1 MKLSLLSQQASQLQV
16 EILWHDWRCKCINK
30 KGYTFFKEVEGLI
43 FFFIIIWP
51 GVCRKQASK
60 IKSVLEVKTFMHHL
74 NLCIELPMNLSCVKQ
89 DFLAALASDSGFQG
103 TSACSELAASTGLT
117 LCQLWIFFLYVLKD
131 LLYTWTGFCAVLGWQ
146 PAFLQL
152 CWVFCE
158 VSARKASQD
167 VLLFKQRR
175 SCCEL
180 RLRLEILKVMV
191 FIF

>member
-16 EILWHDWRCKCINK
+16 EILWHDWWCSLFCLCIYIFLK
-30 KGYTFFKEVEGLI
+30 KWKDW
-43 FFFIIIWP
+43 FFFFIIWP

-103 TSACSELAASTGLT
+103 TSAYSELAASMGLT

-146 PAFLQL
+146 PAFQQL